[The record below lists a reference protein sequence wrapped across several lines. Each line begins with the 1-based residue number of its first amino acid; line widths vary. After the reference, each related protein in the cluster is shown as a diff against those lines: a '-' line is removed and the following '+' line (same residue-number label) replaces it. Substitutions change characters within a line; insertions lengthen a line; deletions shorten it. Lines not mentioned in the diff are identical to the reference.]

1 MSRLIDNFSRLIT
14 YTLFLVNSLD
24 RGEQPDF
31 QKVYNEIMQLIDEME
46 KGITP
51 QGNSEDYINAR
62 FAVFAWIDEMVMN
75 SAWQGKNAWLKE
87 TLQRR
92 YYQTADA
99 GELFFDRL
107 NQIGIHQNQVR
118 EVYLICLA
126 LGFEGRYCNP
136 DDKYLLDQLK
146 VSNLRVLTGS
156 SLGIPT
162 MDRAGLFPEAK
173 HANVDED
180 MLAEGSRWFSFST
193 ISIAVLPVLLL
204 VTFFI
209 VYSFIL
215 ENAGREII
223 GLMVQ

>member
-1 MSRLIDNFSRLIT
+1 MTRLVDRFSRLIT
-14 YTLFLVNSLD
+14 YVLFLTNSLN
-24 RGEQPDF
+24 RGGQPAF

-46 KGITP
+46 KGM
-51 QGNSEDYINAR
+51 GANSDDYINAR

-75 SAWQGKNAWLKE
+75 SNWQEKNAWLKE
-87 TLQRR
+87 TLQRK
-92 YYQTADA
+92 YYQTSDA

-118 EVYLICLA
+118 EVYLVCLA
-126 LGFEGRYCNP
+126 LGFGGRYCNP

-156 SLGIPT
+156 SLGVPT
-162 MDRAGLFPEAK
+162 MDQAGLFPEAK
-173 HANVDED
+173 HVNVNED
-180 MLAEGSRWFSFST
+180 ILAEESRRFSLST
-193 ISIAVLPVLLL
+193 ITVAVMPVLLL

-223 GLMVQ
+223 DLMVQK

>member
-1 MSRLIDNFSRLIT
+1 MPRLVDKFSRLIT
-14 YTLFLVNSLD
+14 YVLFLTNSLD
-24 RGEQPDF
+24 QGEQPDF

-46 KGITP
+46 KGA
-51 QGNSEDYINAR
+51 GSNSDDYINAR

-75 SAWQGKNAWLKE
+75 SNWQAKNDWLKE

-92 YYQTADA
+92 YYQTSDA

-107 NQIGIHQNQVR
+107 NQTGIHQNQVR
-118 EVYLICLA
+118 EVYLVCLA
-126 LGFEGRYCNP
+126 LGFEGRYCSP

-156 SLGIPT
+156 SLGVPT
-162 MDRAGLFPEAK
+162 MDQAGLFPEAK
-173 HANVDED
+173 HANVDEN
-180 MLAEGSRWFSFST
+180 MLMEDSRRFSFST

-223 GLMVQ
+223 SLMVQ